1 MACRIFSPL
10 TRDQIHCFLHWK
22 HGVLTIGLPGKY
34 LLFLFFNILFKIFIY
49 FFLVLAVLGLWC
61 FTQAF
66 CSCSE
71 QGLLFIAMCG
81 LLIAVASLVVE
92 HRL

>member
-1 MACRIFSPL
+1 MQDFSPL
-10 TRDQIHCFLHWK
+10 TRDQIHVSCIGSMASQPLDCQGSISCF
-22 HGVLTIGLPGKY
+22 Y
-34 LLFLFFNILFKIFIY
+34 FFNILFKIFIY
-49 FFLVLAVLGLWC
+49 FFLVLAVLGLCC

-66 CSCSE
+66 CSRSE

-81 LLIAVASLVVE
+81 LLIAVASLVVG